1 MSTSLEN
8 LNPQQQEAVQ
18 HINGP
23 LLIMAGAGSGK
34 TKVLTTRIAYLMERG
49 VKPYKI
55 LAITFTNKAAAEM
68 RMRINNMV
76 SSEQAR
82 DIWMHTFHA
91 FCARFLRIEMEN
103 IPDYTRTFAIYDYG
117 DSQNIL
123 KQCLKELN
131 LDDKKFT
138 PASLA
143 ANISKAKNALMD
155 ATRFKQQ
162 AKGFVEEKIADAY
175 LLYESKL
182 KLNNALDFDDLLFV
196 TVKALA
202 NNPELLQKYQQ
213 KFDYILIDEYQDTNK
228 AQYLLARMLSDG
240 HQNICVVGDADQSI
254 YAWRGADMQNILD
267 FERDYPN
274 AKVVMLEENYRSTK
288 TILQAANTVIK
299 NNTNRKEKN
308 LWTSNNQGE
317 KIEYYRAT
325 DELDESTN
333 IAKTIK
339 DLTVSNKYKYKD
351 MAILYRMNAQ
361 SRIFEETLLKSSIPY
376 VMVGGLKFYDRKEI
390 RDVLAYL
397 RILFNSQDN
406 LGLQRIINVPRRGI
420 GDATISKAQAHA
432 AQNSMTLFDTLAAA
446 HDVDGLSA
454 TFANKLV
461 ILHKQLMDLRSEYE
475 QTNSVE
481 MLINAIVSKTGY
493 MRELQEDGSEKAQE
507 RMDNIYELIN
517 VAKELEQEP
526 NASPLEHFLEHVALI
541 SDLDQTD
548 ERDAVTLMTLHSAKG
563 LEFDVVFLAGM
574 EEGLFPHSRSMHDVN
589 ELEEERRLCYVGITR
604 ARKEL
609 YISNAMTRIV
619 YGNFSSYPESRFIAE
634 IPFELLEKRIKK
646 IEPKY
651 EQTNNNQYNNKQQY
665 NKQAPQ
671 FSKPQ
676 TTVATAGSGQSAA
689 AKVTFKP
696 GDTVKHKVWG
706 LGKVTMVAPRN
717 SYQELTI
724 NFPDIGEKKVVS
736 VGGFVTK
743 VD

>member
-1 MSTSLEN
+1 MSTILEN

-34 TKVLTTRIAYLMERG
+34 TKVLTSRVAYLLERG

-68 RMRINNMV
+68 RARINNMV
-76 SSEQAR
+76 SSDQAR
-82 DIWMHTFHA
+82 DIWIHTFHA

-103 IPDYTRTFAIYDYG
+103 ILDYTRTFAIYDYG

-155 ATRFKQQ
+155 AARFKQQ
-162 AKGFVEEKIADAY
+162 AKGFVEEKIADVY

-202 NNPELLQKYQQ
+202 NNPELLQKYQH

-228 AQYLLARMLSDG
+228 AQYLLARMLSDL
-240 HQNICVVGDADQSI
+240 HNNICVVGDADQSI

-267 FERDYPN
+267 FERDYPS

-288 TILQAANTVIK
+288 TILHAANEVIK
-299 NNTNRKEKN
+299 NNSNRKDKN
-308 LWTSNNQGE
+308 LWTSNNQGGN
-317 KIEYYRAT
+317 INYYRAT
-325 DELDESTN
+325 DELDETTN

-339 DLTVSNKYKYKD
+339 DLTVSGKYNYKH

-361 SRIFEETLLKSSIPY
+361 SRVFEETLLKSSIPY

-390 RDVLAYL
+390 RDILAYL

-420 GDATISKAQAHA
+420 GDATIGKAQQHA
-432 AQNSMTLFDTLAAA
+432 AQNNLTLFDTLAVA
-446 HDVDGLSA
+446 HEITGLS
-454 TFANKLV
+454 TGFASKLV
-461 ILHKQLMDLRSEYE
+461 LLHKQLSDLRSEYE
-475 QTNSVE
+475 ENKSVAA
-481 MLINAIVSKTGY
+481 LINAILTKTGY
-493 MRELQEDGSEKAQE
+493 MRELQEEGSEKAQE
-507 RMDNIYELIN
+507 RMDNIYELLN
-517 VAKELEQEP
+517 LAKELEQEP
-526 NASPLEHFLEHVALI
+526 SDSPLEHFMEHVALI

-574 EEGLFPHSRSMHDVN
+574 EEGLFPHARSMNDIR

-604 ARKEL
+604 AKKEL

-619 YGNFSSYPESRFIAE
+619 YGNFISYPESRFISE
-634 IPFELLEKRIKK
+634 IPSQLLTKNIKK

-651 EQTNNNQYNNKQQY
+651 AQLERNNNQFNKS
-665 NKQAPQ
+665 NKAQDTPQ
-671 FSKPQ
+671 FTRPQ
-676 TTVATAGSGQSAA
+676 TSVAA
-689 AKVTFKP
+689 AASSGAKVVFKP

-706 LGKVTMVAPRN
+706 LGKVSMVAPRN

-743 VD
+743 VEG